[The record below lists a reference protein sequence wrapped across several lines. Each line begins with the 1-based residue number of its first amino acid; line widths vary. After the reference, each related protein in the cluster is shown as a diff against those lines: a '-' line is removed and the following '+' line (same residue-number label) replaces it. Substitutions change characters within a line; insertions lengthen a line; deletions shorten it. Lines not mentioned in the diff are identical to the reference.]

1 MGFVLEQAAER
12 LFVPGP
18 LLDRLAG
25 QRPAA
30 RIYLDKRQR
39 GGRLQARWNLIV
51 HESWAPGAER
61 ADV

>member
-1 MGFVLEQAAER
+1 M
-12 LFVPGP
+12 PGP